1 MGSEPSPQTQVAED
15 PSVHSGAD
23 TLWEVDRLT
32 RARSKDVMKSFI
44 VTWRAIAD

>member
-32 RARSKDVMKSFI
+32 RARSSDVMKSFI
-44 VTWRAIAD
+44 VTWRATAD

>member
-23 TLWEVDRLT
+23 TLWELERLT
-32 RARSKDVMKSFI
+32 RARSNDVKRSFI
-44 VTWRAIAD
+44 VTWRAMAD